1 MSFDVSIAAAGG
13 GADVAAGAAARPKPL
28 WQPWSD
34 SDDDS
39 NQVRRELIGYEDEEE
54 EEEEE
59 REDGG
64 WNSTASKQLPTRAKK
79 ERRRH
84 ERHCDLISTASR
96 NSRTHRKQAEA
107 AAAAAAAAGS
117 GGSAREDAVDHP
129 LDMSTSS
136 RRNVSGAPPPP
147 YPHNLTD
154 RDRDRIGI
162 GAAGAYPMYP
172 SPPDY
177 TARPSV
183 ITCASSLR
191 SSPAPSCPSPCSST
205 GSVSSSSAALRA
217 ASPVHH
223 HQQQQQQRGRSDPAD
238 RIPQRREIISSGMSD
253 PVIDEHFRRSL
264 GERYTHLFASTS
276 PAPTSSMTAADSSC
290 SNPSR
295 DDKLPSTVNVTGL
308 SVDDH
313 FAKALGETWLKLQN
327 ESKDKEINGSIS
339 DSQPGSPMTT
349 QRHGLVLT

>member
-1 MSFDVSIAAAGG
+1 MG
-13 GADVAAGAAARPKPL
+13 
-28 WQPWSD
+28 
-34 SDDDS
+34 
-39 NQVRRELIGYEDEEE
+39 
-54 EEEEE
+54 
-59 REDGG
+59 
-64 WNSTASKQLPTRAKK
+64 
-79 ERRRH
+79 
-84 ERHCDLISTASR
+84 
-96 NSRTHRKQAEA
+96 
-107 AAAAAAAAGS
+107 
-117 GGSAREDAVDHP
+117 
-129 LDMSTSS
+129 
-136 RRNVSGAPPPP
+136 
-147 YPHNLTD
+147 TD

-223 HQQQQQQRGRSDPAD
+223 RQQQQQRARSDPAD

-276 PAPTSSMTAADSSC
+276 PAPTSSMTAADSS
-290 SNPSR
+290 R

-308 SVDDH
+308 S
-313 FAKALGETWLKLQN
+313 
-327 ESKDKEINGSIS
+327 
-339 DSQPGSPMTT
+339 
-349 QRHGLVLT
+349 